1 MLEVIT
7 LFLLVVFLIWFTVES
22 FRSWLSRS
30 KDARPRP
37 FWEAPPFPLENAD
50 RIYNWEQRVEIMSNG
65 LLYPPHLSDRA
76 VQEMFNKRGVKH
88 GFF

>member
-1 MLEVIT
+1 MPEVIILLLGT
-7 LFLLVVFLIWFTVES
+7 ALLVWWAVDLIQRRRRV
-22 FRSWLSRS
+22 
-30 KDARPRP
+30 RPRP

-50 RIYNWEQRVEIMSNG
+50 RVYNWEQRVAIMSKG

-76 VQEMFNKRGVKH
+76 VQDMLNKPRVKH